1 MAVIKWNND
10 GERYFEAGVDRGV
23 LYTQAGDGVAWN
35 GLVAV
40 SEKPNGGE
48 PQGYYQDGVRFLNV
62 AGIEEFAG
70 TIEAFT
76 YPLEFEI
83 CDGTADFEGLYA
95 YQQPRK
101 PFGLAYRTRVGN
113 DIDAELHAYK
123 IHIVYN
129 ALAAP
134 SQKDYESLSEDQQP
148 VIFSWE
154 FVTTPVQVETNRGV
168 LTISHLAVDTRKA
181 SAAQVRLVE
190 NYLYGSPTL
199 SARLPTPKQI
209 FSVFESQA
217 AAFTIVEDTE
227 TGISDMVEASDNQGD
242 LLGAVTVGIYVAPN
256 ESRLTPTAT
265 PGIFTLE
272 G

>member
-1 MAVIKWNND
+1 MAVINWNNA
-10 GERYFEAGVDRGV
+10 GERFFEAGVDRGV
-23 LYTQAGDGVAWN
+23 LYTQDGDGVAWN
-35 GLVAV
+35 GLVGV
-40 SEKPNGGE
+40 SEKPSGGE
-48 PQGYYQDGVRFLNV
+48 PKGFYQDGVRFLNV
-62 AGIEEFAG
+62 SSLEEFGG

-76 YPLEFEI
+76 YPLEFEE
-83 CDGTADFEGLYA
+83 CDGTADFDGLYA

-113 DIDAELHAYK
+113 DVDAELHAYK

-134 SQKDYESLSEDQQP
+134 SQKDYESLNEDQQP
-148 VIFSWE
+148 VVFAWE
-154 FVTTPVQVETNRGV
+154 FVTTPMTVTTNRGV
-168 LTISHLAVDTRKA
+168 ITISHLAVDTRKA
-181 SAAQVRLVE
+181 SSAQVRIVE

-199 SARLPTPKQI
+199 SARLPTPQQI
-209 FSVFESQA
+209 FSVFEAQA
-217 AAFTIVEDTE
+217 AAFTIVEDTV
-227 TGISDMVEASDNQGD
+227 TGISEMVEADNNQGD

-256 ESRLTPTAT
+256 GSRLTPTTT